1 MEYTEHPP
9 PPQLAPFVRCFWTLA
24 APAGGG
30 APEPAL
36 PDGSPELIINRGD
49 TFVAHGP
56 DGAVRRQPHV
66 ILVGQITR
74 PFAVAPTGAISLVAA
89 RFTPAGACVL
99 HRPMSSLTDTW
110 RDVGAV
116 FPGLHTSPSQEA
128 ALSGLTDALTRL
140 CVKSRGPGD
149 PVTRAIARIEA
160 QHGDVSIGDVAAE
173 LSTTLRQL
181 QRRFQVEVG
190 INPKLL
196 ARLRRFQRVL
206 ATWRDEPG
214 QWASVAV
221 RCGYFDQAHLVRDFT
236 ELGGGAPAEL
246 LARMPEFTRMFTAL
260 RDGRGPVRRG

>member
-36 PDGSPELIINRGD
+36 PDGSPELIINLGD

-149 PVTRAIARIEA
+149 LVTRAIARIEA